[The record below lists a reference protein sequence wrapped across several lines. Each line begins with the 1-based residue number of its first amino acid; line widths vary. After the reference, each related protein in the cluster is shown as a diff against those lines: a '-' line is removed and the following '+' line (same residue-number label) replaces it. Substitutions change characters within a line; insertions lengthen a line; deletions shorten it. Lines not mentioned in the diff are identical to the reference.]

1 MSVMTAS
8 RLAWIEE
15 PQQEERKSHM
25 IPSSYAVDTTTVAA
39 PAAKTVKSAVRTLQV
54 IEFLAE
60 RSAPATISQI
70 ASSLRF
76 PQSSTSMLM
85 TCLMNLG
92 YVQYDQRDR
101 TYRPSSKLAGL
112 FVGLQVFQRS

>member
-1 MSVMTAS
+1 MIESSHLNESVS
-8 RLAWIEE
+8 LA
-15 PQQEERKSHM
+15 P
-25 IPSSYAVDTTTVAA
+25 
-39 PAAKTVKSAVRTLQV
+39 PATKTVKSAVRTLQV

-85 TCLMNLG
+85 SCLMNLG
-92 YVQYDQRDR
+92 YVQYDQRER
-101 TYRPSSKLAGL
+101 TYRPSSKLASL
-112 FVGLQVFQRS
+112 FVGLQGFQRG